1 MMRIGTDP
9 LRGLETT
16 AGRRGVATRRGVRD
30 GLPAQLYFFE
40 LHAGQ
45 LAAMQPSSVAQAA
58 GHAADFVKQSSTHEH
73 RLSAVHASSRQKQ

>member
-1 MMRIGTDP
+1 
-9 LRGLETT
+9 
-16 AGRRGVATRRGVRD
+16 
-30 GLPAQLYFFE
+30 LPALLYFFE